1 MKKIKTKED
10 FKKFRLSKKMTQKK
24 FAEKTGLSIFSVQ
37 KKEQGKRPI
46 MPIDLH
52 IINSIKK
59 W

>member
-10 FKKFRLSKKMTQKK
+10 FKKFRLSKKMTQKE
-24 FAEKTGLSIFSVQ
+24 FAEKIGISIFSVQ
-37 KKEQGKRPI
+37 KKEQGTRSI
-46 MPIDLH
+46 MPIDVH